1 VRDSDTYQLITN
13 LTRQIVTKR
22 GVLLM
27 NIGTPDE
34 ATVPSVRKYL
44 AEFLM
49 DPDVIDIPAIL
60 RYILVKGIILN
71 VRPKKIAPRYAS
83 IWKEG
88 DSPLRIYT
96 NRMAEKLQSELV
108 NIECQ
113 VGMRYGNPSIA
124 KGLKILKSKGVDELV
139 LAPLFPHHAQA
150 TTESSMKE
158 AFRQLDKLRWR
169 PDIFELGHF
178 EDDPAFIG
186 PLVESIRPHLQD
198 DSHLLFSFHGLPIS
212 QVKRSDKSGIHC
224 QKIDGCC
231 MISKDANSMC
241 YAHHCNMTVKAV
253 VKELGLLDDSWSISY
268 QSRFGPAKW
277 LEPSTLSVVEDLA
290 KRESNVV
297 VVSPAFLVD
306 GLETLEE
313 LNIEVREHYLKHGG
327 QRFSVV
333 ECLND
338 RSSWIKGLSDLV
350 KQSFRIKL
358 Y

>member
-1 VRDSDTYQLITN
+1 MG
-13 LTRQIVTKR
+13 KK

-34 ATVPSVRKYL
+34 ATIRSVKKYL
-44 AEFLM
+44 GEFLM
-49 DPDVIDIPAIL
+49 DPDVIDIPYVI
-60 RYILVKGIILN
+60 RYMLVKGIILN

-108 NIECQ
+108 DIECQ

-124 KGLKILKSKGVDELV
+124 KGLKILKSKGVDELM

-150 TTESSMKE
+150 TTESSIKE
-158 AFRQLDKLRWR
+158 AFRQLGELRWR
-169 PDIFELGHF
+169 PDILELGHF
-178 EDDPAFIG
+178 EDDPSFIG

-212 QVKRSDKSGIHC
+212 HVKRSDTSGIHC
-224 QKIDGCC
+224 QKVDGCC
-231 MISKDANSMC
+231 MISKDTNSMC

-253 VKELGLLDDSWSISY
+253 VKELGLLDNSWSISY
-268 QSRFGPAKW
+268 QSRLGPAKW
-277 LEPSTLSVVEDLA
+277 LEPSTLSVLENLA
-290 KRESNVV
+290 KRDSNVV

-313 LNIEVREHYLKHGG
+313 LNIEAREHYLKHGG
-327 QRFSVV
+327 RQFTVV

-338 RSSWIKGLSDLV
+338 RPSWIKGLSDLV
-350 KQSFRIKL
+350 KKRFRISNTR
-358 Y
+358 